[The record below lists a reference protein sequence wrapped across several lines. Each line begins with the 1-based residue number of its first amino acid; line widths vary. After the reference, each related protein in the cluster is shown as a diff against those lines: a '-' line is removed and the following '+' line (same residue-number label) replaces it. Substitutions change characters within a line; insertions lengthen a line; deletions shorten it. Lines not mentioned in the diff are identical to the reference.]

1 MGRRND
7 GELNAADESA
17 EDIAIRQLLARQ
29 GHPTFVAPPPDL
41 AARVL
46 AHLPDAPP
54 MHVVAA
60 ARRRSRMRRISII
73 LALSVLLVSLS
84 LGFWGVLGD
93 SNGPAQLL
101 GGGTASLGRL
111 VLMLTLIAKPLVHIL
126 LAPGLP
132 LVLLFIAL
140 IAIALWAWWR
150 LAQQFAISNQPSTV

>member
-7 GELNAADESA
+7 GELSSVDEGA

-46 AHLPDAPP
+46 ANLPDTPP
-54 MHVVAA
+54 IHVVAA
-60 ARRRSRMRRISII
+60 ARRRSRLRRILIV
-73 LALSVLLVSLS
+73 LTLSVLLLSLG

-93 SNGPAQLL
+93 SSGPAELL

-111 VLMLTLIAKPLVHIL
+111 ILMLTLIAKPLVHIL

-132 LVLLFIAL
+132 LLLLFIAL
-140 IAIALWAWWR
+140 IAIALWTWWR
-150 LAQQFAISNQPSTV
+150 LAQQFTIGNQ